1 MRIDKLR
8 INNFRGSS
16 KQIEFNFENKPIT
29 LIFGENGT
37 GKSSIVDAFDFI
49 CNQNLGSLNNISVGT
64 NKKLYAPSIGKR
76 LNDIAIEIISGEEK
90 WEATYKNSIVV
101 KPNINLPIVKIL
113 RRNEIINLI
122 SAQPKDRYE
131 ELKHFVTLP
140 YVEKQEETLRKA
152 VDEIDRRR
160 TDTTRD
166 IIKLQETLKSIFEYE
181 ENTEN
186 DYMQMANKVTE
197 KDDSVL
203 NKNITFYKDIIEEI
217 DELNKK
223 IDDWVRINETYNLL
237 CKRLTEV
244 NEEIQKQERDFKY
257 NSSELLKV
265 LEASKTYL
273 TNNPSSKICPTCEQA
288 IIPSELLKRISERI
302 IKMQSLVKALRDK
315 EDINNKIN
323 QQETILKDYWDK
335 IRVVSKKIFDKI
347 DILNNA
353 DLSSLCLNKD
363 KLIAGFDPKI
373 IEKDMDEETK
383 MIFDFNSELTNSKIE
398 LNTLLAK
405 ELKTKNTLDIIKR
418 SLTSIN
424 NKKKEADEQED
435 LFKKLHST
443 LQIIEET
450 RKKYVDNT
458 LNSISNEVDR
468 LFDIINPKESIGNVR
483 LFIDHLKK
491 GSIELEGNFQGISD
505 IPPQAYYSESHI
517 DTLGICV
524 FLSLAKYYKADIVIL
539 DDVITSIDNQHLER
553 FIGLLAEE
561 AFNFNQL
568 IITTHYRGWRDRYRW
583 ARKSTSNIQI
593 IELGPWTLNNGL
605 RTGEFITAIN
615 ELKQILEHIPIDR
628 QLVASKSGLILESL
642 LDFIT
647 YKYRLKLPRNTR
659 NEYML
664 GQLIKSIDNKIKK
677 ELKII
682 RLSKLNSNDFI
693 HLADLL
699 ERCYS
704 YQWIRNC
711 IGCHFS
717 ELGGTISDNEV
728 IEFAKT
734 VIELSESMICP
745 KCHSLPTKKSSGSY
759 WQCECKDD
767 PIIMLPF
774 VYPGEESSIIEDE

>member
-265 LEASKTYL
+265 L
-273 TNNPSSKICPTCEQA
+273 
-288 IIPSELLKRISERI
+288 
-302 IKMQSLVKALRDK
+302 
-315 EDINNKIN
+315 
-323 QQETILKDYWDK
+323 
-335 IRVVSKKIFDKI
+335 
-347 DILNNA
+347 
-353 DLSSLCLNKD
+353 
-363 KLIAGFDPKI
+363 
-373 IEKDMDEETK
+373 
-383 MIFDFNSELTNSKIE
+383 
-398 LNTLLAK
+398 
-405 ELKTKNTLDIIKR
+405 
-418 SLTSIN
+418 
-424 NKKKEADEQED
+424 
-435 LFKKLHST
+435 
-443 LQIIEET
+443 
-450 RKKYVDNT
+450 
-458 LNSISNEVDR
+458 
-468 LFDIINPKESIGNVR
+468 
-483 LFIDHLKK
+483 
-491 GSIELEGNFQGISD
+491 
-505 IPPQAYYSESHI
+505 
-517 DTLGICV
+517 
-524 FLSLAKYYKADIVIL
+524 
-539 DDVITSIDNQHLER
+539 
-553 FIGLLAEE
+553 
-561 AFNFNQL
+561 
-568 IITTHYRGWRDRYRW
+568 
-583 ARKSTSNIQI
+583 
-593 IELGPWTLNNGL
+593 
-605 RTGEFITAIN
+605 
-615 ELKQILEHIPIDR
+615 
-628 QLVASKSGLILESL
+628 
-642 LDFIT
+642 
-647 YKYRLKLPRNTR
+647 
-659 NEYML
+659 
-664 GQLIKSIDNKIKK
+664 
-677 ELKII
+677 
-682 RLSKLNSNDFI
+682 
-693 HLADLL
+693 
-699 ERCYS
+699 
-704 YQWIRNC
+704 
-711 IGCHFS
+711 
-717 ELGGTISDNEV
+717 
-728 IEFAKT
+728 
-734 VIELSESMICP
+734 
-745 KCHSLPTKKSSGSY
+745 
-759 WQCECKDD
+759 
-767 PIIMLPF
+767 
-774 VYPGEESSIIEDE
+774 